1 MRRGRRIILIVLLIV
16 ALGAA
21 VYPIISDY
29 FVSKLNA
36 EIVLEE
42 KKNQADTKKEALVE
56 AKAAAVRYN
65 EKLGNGE
72 TDVDEYNSLLNI
84 SGNGIMGVVEI
95 PVISVSLPIYHGCDD
110 EVLEHGIGHV
120 YGSSLPIGTAS
131 SHACLSGHS
140 AMQSQKMFTDLERLE
155 YGDLFNLYVLDEKL
169 TYRVDQIKT
178 VLPEEVEDVS
188 IEQGKDYVTLI
199 TCTPYGIN
207 THRLLVRGGRIT
219 ETQQAEIL
227 QSETVTKKSVW
238 HEKYIEAILLGVG
251 TAVVVLVFYFSLR
264 KIFNRRKNNEKY
276 SNERP

>member
-1 MRRGRRIILIVLLIV
+1 MRRGRRIILVIVLIV

-42 KKNQADTKKEALVE
+42 KKNQADTKKESLVE
-56 AKAAAVRYN
+56 AKAAAIRYN
-65 EKLGNGE
+65 ERLVLGE
-72 TDVDEYNSLLNI
+72 SDVDEYNSLLNI

-95 PVISVSLPIYHGCDD
+95 PVISVTLPIYHGCDD

-120 YGSSLPIGTAS
+120 YGSSLPVGVAS

-140 AMQSQKMFTDLERLE
+140 AMRSQKMFTDLERLE
-155 YGDLFNLYVLDEKL
+155 HGDLFHLYVLDEKL
-169 TYRVDQIKT
+169 TYKVDQIKT
-178 VLPEEVEDVS
+178 VLPEEVEAVS

-207 THRLLVRGGRIT
+207 THRLLVRGERIT
-219 ETQQAEIL
+219 ETQT
-227 QSETVTKKSVW
+227 SELPQTATPKKSLW

-264 KIFNRRKNNEKY
+264 KILNRRKNNEKY